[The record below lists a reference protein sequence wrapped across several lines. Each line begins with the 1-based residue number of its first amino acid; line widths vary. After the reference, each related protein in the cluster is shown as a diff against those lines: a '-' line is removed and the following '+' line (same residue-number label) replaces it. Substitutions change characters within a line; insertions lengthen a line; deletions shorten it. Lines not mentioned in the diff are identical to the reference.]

1 VQKQQR
7 DLQAELKRC
16 KIWVPGRMA
25 SIKEIEFVIPETNG
39 PLARVSGALAQH
51 ILQKSDLVQ
60 NLLED
65 DKNDKNAKTRKTL
78 IIPIGDFPTDRKSL
92 FLKILKGVPVGV
104 RESDEG
110 VYLYPLGR
118 EEERDISAAV
128 NAKNLSKAD
137 RDYAIQEERLK
148 AIMDTMRYLLMS
160 DDDILAI
167 LKFDELK
174 NKNTRATEDDEIESL
189 VDDHKRW
196 LFLTRQAKKL
206 TQQERNALQA
216 EFEELKERV
225 YSNFNYNHPDE
236 DKLKANSYE
245 PIDVETTG
253 DMWPI
258 EYERWLR
265 TEYFKPQRARL
276 NLPPRLNTLFKN
288 TGNSRRAAR
297 KSRKARKN
305 RRQNTRRQRK

>member
-1 VQKQQR
+1 
-7 DLQAELKRC
+7 
-16 KIWVPGRMA
+16 MA

-65 DKNDKNAKTRKTL
+65 DKNTKTRKTL
-78 IIPIGDFPTDRKSL
+78 SVPIGEFPADRKDL
-92 FLKILKGVPVGV
+92 FIKILKGVPVGV
-104 RESDEG
+104 RESEEE

-118 EEERDISAAV
+118 EEERDIRAVV

-137 RDYAIQEERLK
+137 RDYAIQEERLN

-160 DDDILAI
+160 DDDILAM

-174 NKNTRATEDDEIESL
+174 NNNTRATEDDEIESL

-225 YSNFNYNHPDE
+225 SANFNYNHPDE

-276 NLPPRLNTLFKN
+276 NLPPRLNLVFKN
-288 TGNSRRAAR
+288 NGNSR
-297 KSRKARKN
+297 KSRRARKN
-305 RRQNTRRQRK
+305 RRQTTRRQRK

>member
-1 VQKQQR
+1 
-7 DLQAELKRC
+7 
-16 KIWVPGRMA
+16 MA

-65 DKNDKNAKTRKTL
+65 DKNAKTRKTL
-78 IIPIGDFPTDRKSL
+78 SVPIGEFPADRKDL
-92 FLKILKGVPVGV
+92 FIKILKGVPVGV
-104 RESDEG
+104 RESEEE

-118 EEERDISAAV
+118 EEERDIRAVV

-137 RDYAIQEERLK
+137 RDYAIQEERLN

-160 DDDILAI
+160 DDDILAM

-174 NKNTRATEDDEIESL
+174 NNNTRATEDDEIESL

-225 YSNFNYNHPDE
+225 SANFNYNHPDE

-276 NLPPRLNTLFKN
+276 NLPPRLNLVFKN
-288 TGNSRRAAR
+288 NGNSR
-297 KSRKARKN
+297 KSRRARKN
-305 RRQNTRRQRK
+305 RRQTTRRQRK